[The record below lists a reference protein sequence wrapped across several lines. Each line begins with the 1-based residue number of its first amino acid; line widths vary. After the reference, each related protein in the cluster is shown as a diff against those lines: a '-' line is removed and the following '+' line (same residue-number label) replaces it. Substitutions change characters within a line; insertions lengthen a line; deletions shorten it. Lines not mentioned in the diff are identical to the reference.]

1 MEYYPWNE
9 APLARLS
16 RSLGRLPQ
24 TWLIHGPTGIGK
36 LGFALALARGMLCE
50 TTREQGAAI
59 DLIACE
65 QCDACLWFEQGN
77 HPDFRLLTPDVEE
90 GEADGETR
98 KAASAQR
105 IIKVEPVRE
114 AIDFLSLTAH
124 RGGRRVLVVHPAEA
138 MNANAAN
145 AFLKTLEEPRPG
157 SHILLVGASPARL
170 PATVV
175 SRCHRLALP
184 LPDRDEARAWLRAQN
199 VADADSALDLAG
211 GAPLKAREQAG
222 EVAMLLRQRLLDTL
236 AQPTVEGI
244 LAFAEKLDRPA
255 QALAMETLQVWTADL
270 MRVRLTGEI
279 RHLERR
285 GADLK
290 RLAARANLPRLL
302 DFEAR
307 LREMRRSL
315 DHPLSVPLQWEAAL
329 LDYMDTV
336 THG

>member
-1 MEYYPWNE
+1 MEFYSWNE
-9 APLARLS
+9 GPLARLS
-16 RSLGRLPQ
+16 HSVGRLPQ
-24 TWLIHGPTGIGK
+24 TWLIHGPSGIGK
-36 LGFALALARGMLCE
+36 LGFALELARGMLCE
-50 TTREQGAAI
+50 TPREGVPG
-59 DLIACE
+59 CGR
-65 QCDACLWFEQGN
+65 CDACLWFEQGN
-77 HPDFRLLTPDVEE
+77 HPDFRLLTPDTVEE
-90 GEADGETR
+90 GEADGEAR
-98 KAASAQR
+98 KAAGSQR
-105 IIKVEPVRE
+105 VIKVVPVRE

-124 RGGRRVLVVHPAEA
+124 RGGRRVLVVHPAET

-175 SRCHRLALP
+175 SRCHRLALAAP
-184 LPDRDEARAWLRAQN
+184 ERGAALAWLRAQG
-199 VADADSALDLAG
+199 VAEAEGELDLAG
-211 GAPLKAREQAG
+211 GAPLKARDQAG
-222 EVAMLLRQRLLDTL
+222 ETASLLRRRLLDTL
-236 AQPTVEGI
+236 ASPTVEAI
-244 LAFAEKLDRPA
+244 LAFAEKMDRPG
-255 QALAMETLQVWTADL
+255 QALVMETLQVWTAAL
-270 MRVRLTGEI
+270 MRARLTGEI
-279 RHLERR
+279 RHLESR